1 MSSSS
6 LGLMF
11 VYAVVALLIQALFI
25 GAIILIEP
33 LIAGWSGV
41 AFITSYL
48 LAFWVAWVIAVRVTE
63 PRKVDGPAVQP
74 SRA

>member
-25 GAIILIEP
+25 GVIVLIEP
-33 LIAGWSGV
+33 LIVGWSGV
-41 AFITSYL
+41 VFITSYL

-63 PRKVDGPAVQP
+63 PRKVEGLAVQP
-74 SRA
+74 VKA

>member
-11 VYAVVALLIQALFI
+11 VYTVIALVMQALFI
-25 GAIILIEP
+25 GVIVLIEP
-33 LIAGWSGV
+33 LIVGWSGV
-41 AFITSYL
+41 VFIASYL

-63 PRKVDGPAVQP
+63 PRKVEGLAAQP
-74 SRA
+74 VKA

>member
-11 VYAVVALLIQALFI
+11 VYTVVALVIQAIFI
-25 GAIILIEP
+25 GVIVLIEP

-41 AFITSYL
+41 IFITSYL
-48 LAFWVAWVIAVRVTE
+48 LAFWVAWVIAVRMTA
-63 PRKVDGPAVQP
+63 PRKVDGPAVQL

>member
-1 MSSSS
+1 M
-6 LGLMF
+6 
-11 VYAVVALLIQALFI
+11 VALVIQAIFI
-25 GAIILIEP
+25 GVIVLIEP

-41 AFITSYL
+41 IFITSYL
-48 LAFWVAWVIAVRVTE
+48 LAFWVAWVIAVRMTA

>member
-11 VYAVVALLIQALFI
+11 VYTVVALVIQAIFI
-25 GAIILIEP
+25 GVIVLIEP

-41 AFITSYL
+41 IFITSYL
-48 LAFWVAWVIAVRVTE
+48 LAFWVAWVISVRVTE
-63 PRKVDGPAVQP
+63 PRKADGPAVQP